1 MLKRMKPHLK
11 QIAFAVMLIVLTSCA
26 VKPPVQEM
34 AEARTAIAAARSI
47 VSETD
52 ASNREL
58 KSAEQA
64 LKEAADAIGLQR
76 FERARR
82 LALEA
87 KRKAQ
92 KAVSYKKS
100 RR

>member
-1 MLKRMKPHLK
+1 MKQFFL
-11 QIAFAVMLIVLTSCA
+11 AVALIVLASCA

-47 VSETD
+47 VSEAD

-58 KSAEQA
+58 ISAEQV
-64 LKEAADAIGLQR
+64 LKEAADAIEKQR

-92 KAVSYKKS
+92 RAVSQKKDTQ
-100 RR
+100 